1 MKNIPFYIA
10 KRYFFSKANTNAVNI
25 LTTIAV
31 IAIMVATAAL
41 FVILSVFT
49 GLEKMNLRFYSDVNP
64 ELKISPA
71 NGKILPHLSDVENT
85 IKENK
90 NIVAYSK
97 VIEEKVYVQY
107 NSFEDIAY
115 LKSVDQN
122 FLKVTKVDT
131 AIIAGKYFDYQSNEI
146 IASEGIGSRL
156 QIFINNQTPVRLIM
170 PKPGTNL
177 IKQED
182 DGFYSEDAFST
193 GIFYLN
199 DQYDKYLF
207 SPLPLAQKLLNLKS
221 NEVYSIELKTD
232 GKKSFNQLKYE
243 LSKNLGDQYHV
254 ETRQDLD
261 AAFLKVMNIEN
272 LISYMIFT
280 LVIIISCFNLAGTII
295 IIIIDKKAEIQ
306 TMYSFGMMRKSIRQ
320 IFFNTGM
327 IITTTAMV
335 SGLIIAS
342 ILGIIQT
349 HFPFVY
355 AGPAI
360 AFPFEFT
367 ISNYLVV
374 IATVL
379 FTGGFVSWLMSRQVK

>member
-85 IKENK
+85 IKETK

-131 AIIAGKYFDYQSNEI
+131 AIIAGKY
-146 IASEGIGSRL
+146 L
-156 QIFINNQTPVRLIM
+156 
-170 PKPGTNL
+170 
-177 IKQED
+177 
-182 DGFYSEDAFST
+182 
-193 GIFYLN
+193 
-199 DQYDKYLF
+199 
-207 SPLPLAQKLLNLKS
+207 
-221 NEVYSIELKTD
+221 
-232 GKKSFNQLKYE
+232 
-243 LSKNLGDQYHV
+243 
-254 ETRQDLD
+254 
-261 AAFLKVMNIEN
+261 
-272 LISYMIFT
+272 
-280 LVIIISCFNLAGTII
+280 
-295 IIIIDKKAEIQ
+295 IQ
-306 TMYSFGMMRKSIRQ
+306 TSFK
-320 IFFNTGM
+320 
-327 IITTTAMV
+327 
-335 SGLIIAS
+335 
-342 ILGIIQT
+342 
-349 HFPFVY
+349 
-355 AGPAI
+355 
-360 AFPFEFT
+360 
-367 ISNYLVV
+367 
-374 IATVL
+374 
-379 FTGGFVSWLMSRQVK
+379 